1 MEKIVIH
8 KRMFRLIGC
17 ILLLGSSTQ
26 PVLAATP
33 CAALAGFTMPGQDVR
48 IDQAREVPAGPQAS
62 PPNAPP
68 GPRASLPAHCRVDG
82 VLEPRTG
89 RNGKPYAI
97 GFSIALPV
105 NWNGR
110 FFFQGGGGLNG
121 AVNAPL
127 GAQFAG
133 DSPALAEGFAVAS
146 TDSGHKASGFDATF
160 LEDQEAALNF
170 LYQAVAKVT
179 VVAKEVV
186 AQHYG
191 TTAHHSYFVGCST
204 GGREAMM
211 MSQRFPGYFDGIVA
225 GAPATRT
232 GYSNLGLRW
241 ATTAL
246 NVVAPRDAQGKPL
259 TNQALSEQDR
269 KLVTDG
275 LLAACDA
282 NDGMKD
288 GLVFA
293 PQSCGFD
300 PQVLACKG
308 AKTASCLSA
317 PQVAAVKKVMAG
329 PKTSDGRQVYPG
341 YYYDTGI
348 TNTRGLAGVLV
359 GPTIPEGPATGTSM
373 NVDAEAARAHDAR
386 SMVGDTNAW
395 TNLSSFQGRGGK
407 LLFFHGV
414 SDPWFSA
421 IETVQYYEQLAR
433 DNAPTPIKDWSRLFL
448 VPGMAHCSGGDR
460 TLDRFNMVDAIV
472 NWVEKGRAPEQV
484 IATGSSMPGESRP
497 LCPHPAHPHYN
508 GSGDAKSAASYS
520 CRQ

>member
-1 MEKIVIH
+1 VLANRVLQKIG
-8 KRMFRLIGC
+8 LT
-17 ILLLGSSTQ
+17 LLLGSAAAPS
-26 PVLAATP
+26 LAATP
-33 CAALAGFTMPGQDVR
+33 CADLAKFTMPGYEVR
-48 IDQAREVPAGPQAS
+48 IDQAREIAAGVPAAA
-62 PPNAPP
+62 PNGPP
-68 GPRASLPAHCRVDG
+68 GPRLSLPAHCRVDG
-82 VLEPRTG
+82 VLDPRTG

-97 GFSIALPV
+97 GFAVAMPV

-121 AVNAPL
+121 SVNPPV
-127 GAQFAG
+127 GAQYAG
-133 DSPALAEGFAVAS
+133 DSSALASGFAVVS
-146 TDSGHKASGFDATF
+146 TDSGHKGSGFDATF
-160 LEDQEAALNF
+160 FEDQEASLNF

-186 AQHYG
+186 SKHYG
-191 TTAHHSYFVGCST
+191 RPAHHSYFVGCST

-211 MSQRFPGYFDGIVA
+211 MSQRFPAYFDGIVA

-232 GYSNLGLRW
+232 GYSNLALRW
-241 ATTAL
+241 AATAL
-246 NVVAPRDAQGKPL
+246 NEVAPKDAQGRPQ

-300 PQVLACKG
+300 PQVLACQG
-308 AKTASCLSA
+308 AKTASCLTA
-317 PQVAAVKKVMAG
+317 AQVGAVKKVMSG
-329 PKTSDGRQVYPG
+329 PRASDGRQIYPG
-341 YYYDTGI
+341 FFYDTGI

-359 GPTIPEGPATGTSM
+359 GPTIPEGPASGTSM

-386 SMVGDTNAW
+386 SMVGDSNAW

-421 IETVQYYEQLAR
+421 QETVQYYGRLAA
-433 DNAPTPIKDWSRLFL
+433 DNAPVPLKDWSRLFL
-448 VPGMAHCSGGDR
+448 VPGMGHCNGGDR
-460 TLDRFNMVDAIV
+460 TLDRFNMVDAVV
-472 NWVEKGRAPEQV
+472 NWVENGRAPDQIV
-484 IATGSSMPGESRP
+484 ATGASMPGESRP
-497 LCPHPAHPHYN
+497 LCPYPAHPHYN
-508 GSGDAKSAASYS
+508 GSGDARNAANYS
-520 CRQ
+520 CRE

>member
-1 MEKIVIH
+1 VNH
-8 KRMFRLIGC
+8 KLFFQIG
-17 ILLLGSSTQ
+17 ITLMLGGTIA
-26 PVLAATP
+26 PAIAATP
-33 CAALAGFTMPGQDVR
+33 CAALTRFAMAGHDVR
-48 IDQAREVPAGPQAS
+48 IDKAQEVAAGPAAAAPNAPAGP
-62 PPNAPP
+62 
-68 GPRASLPAHCRVDG
+68 RATLPAHCRVDG
-82 VLEPRTG
+82 VLDQRTG

-97 GFSIALPV
+97 GFAIALPV

-127 GAQFAG
+127 GAQYSG
-133 DSPALAEGFAVAS
+133 GSSALAQGFAVVS
-146 TDSGHKASGFDATF
+146 TDSGHKASGFDASF

-170 LYQAVAKVT
+170 LYQAVAQVT

-191 TTAHHSYFVGCST
+191 NPAHHSYFVGCST

-211 MSQRFPGYFDGIVA
+211 MSQRFPRYFDGIVA

-232 GYSNLGLRW
+232 SYSNLGLRW
-241 ATTAL
+241 AATAL
-246 NVVAPRDAQGKPL
+246 NEIAPKNAEGVPQ

-269 KLVTDG
+269 KLVVDG

-293 PQSCGFD
+293 PQSCRFD
-300 PQVLACKG
+300 PQVLACQG

-317 PQVAAVKKVMAG
+317 AQVAAVKKVMAG
-329 PKTSDGRQVYPG
+329 PRASDGRQVYPG

-373 NVDAEAARAHDAR
+373 SVDAEAARAHDAR
-386 SMVGDTNAW
+386 SMVGDTDAW

-421 IETVQYYEQLAR
+421 KETVQYYEQLGR
-433 DNAPTPIKDWSRLFL
+433 DNGPTPIGDWSRLFL

-460 TLDRFNMVDAIV
+460 TLDQFNMVEAIV
-472 NWVEKGRAPEQV
+472 NWVENGRAPQQV
-484 IATGSSMPGESRP
+484 VATGSSMPGESRP
-497 LCPHPAHPHYN
+497 LCPFPAHAHFN
-508 GSGDAKSAASYS
+508 GSGDARSAASYS
-520 CRQ
+520 CRE

>member
-1 MEKIVIH
+1 MKHERIIRIISFAV
-8 KRMFRLIGC
+8 LIGGTA
-17 ILLLGSSTQ
+17 L
-26 PVLAATP
+26 PALAATP
-33 CAALAGFTMPGQDVR
+33 CAGLATFTMTGHDVR
-48 IDQAREVPAGPQAS
+48 IDKVQVVPNGPAAAA
-62 PPNAPP
+62 PNAPP
-68 GPRASLPAHCRVDG
+68 GPRQALPEHCRVDG
-82 VLEPRTG
+82 VLDPRIG

-97 GFSIALPV
+97 GFAVAMPV
-105 NWNGR
+105 SWNGR

-127 GAQFAG
+127 GAQYSG
-133 DSPALAEGFAVAS
+133 DTSALAQGFAVVS
-146 TDSGHKASGFDATF
+146 TDSGHKATGFDATF

-170 LYQAVAKVT
+170 LYQAVAQVT
-179 VVAKEVV
+179 VVAKEIV
-186 AQHYG
+186 ARHYG
-191 TTAHHSYFVGCST
+191 SPAHHSYFVGCST

-211 MSQRFPGYFDGIVA
+211 MSQRFPRYFDGIIA

-241 ATTAL
+241 GATAL
-246 NVVAPRDAQGKPL
+246 NEVAPKDAQGRPQ

-282 NDGMKD
+282 DDGMKD
-288 GLVFA
+288 GLIFA
-293 PQSCGFD
+293 PQSCRFD
-300 PQVLACKG
+300 PQVLACPGPKS
-308 AKTASCLSA
+308 ASCLSA
-317 PQVAAVKKVMAG
+317 AQVAAVKKVMAG
-329 PKTSDGRQVYPG
+329 PQASDGRQVYPG
-341 YYYDTGI
+341 YFYDTGI

-359 GPTIPEGPATGTSM
+359 GPTIPEGPANGTSM

-386 SMVGDTNAW
+386 SMVGDTDAW

-421 IETVQYYEQLAR
+421 RETVQYYERLAR
-433 DNAPTPIKDWSRLFL
+433 DNPPTPIQDWSRLFL

-460 TLDRFNMVDAIV
+460 TLDRFNMVEAIV

-497 LCPHPAHPHYN
+497 LCPYPAHPHFN
-508 GSGDAKSAASYS
+508 GGGDARSAASYS
-520 CRQ
+520 CRE